1 MNKRDQKRIP
11 TYELLVDEEFE
22 LSGMDQIS
30 IVKRPAIEVQG
41 YAFAGEEG
49 LVHPNCNCYIDDEDN
64 FVLVP
69 SIGVD
74 GEQYPCDKCEDA
86 KVKWDRFGVFKD
98 VFGNAVRKSLGRQVE
113 REVKR
118 RRNRFEQF
126 ASVDQQIIAG
136 PVAIP
141 NKLIP
146 RKAEDGSIYN
156 VFFSEDT
163 CIQLAA
169 KFLKSNRNTAFN
181 FEHSN
186 VKVKAHLMGI
196 WLIGNPEMDKS
207 RLYGFND
214 LPKNTI
220 FIEVK
225 IEDEKFWKNYVKEK
239 GVKSFSLEG
248 YFAEKMLNMSAVT
261 NFDEFDELLFDA
273 FNEMNDDEIIDLVKL
288 IDPIKKNK

>member
-1 MNKRDQKRIP
+1 MNKKDQKRIP

-30 IVKRPAIEVQG
+30 IVKRSAIEVQG
-41 YAFAGEEG
+41 YAFAGEDG
-49 LVHPNCNCYIDDEDN
+49 LCHPNCNCYIDDEDN
-64 FVLVP
+64 FILVP
-69 SIGVD
+69 SIGEN
-74 GEQYPCDKCEDA
+74 GEQYPCDHCEEA
-86 KVKWDRFGVFKD
+86 KRLWDRNGYFID
-98 VFGNAVRKSLGRQVE
+98 VFGNKTSKLVHQTEKK
-113 REVKR
+113 VKQR
-118 RRNRFEQF
+118 RRSRFEQF

-146 RKAEDGSIYN
+146 RRDEDGSIYN

-163 CIQLAA
+163 CVQLAA

-181 FEHSN
+181 FEHSD

-248 YFAEKMLNMSAVT
+248 YFAEKMLNMSAVA